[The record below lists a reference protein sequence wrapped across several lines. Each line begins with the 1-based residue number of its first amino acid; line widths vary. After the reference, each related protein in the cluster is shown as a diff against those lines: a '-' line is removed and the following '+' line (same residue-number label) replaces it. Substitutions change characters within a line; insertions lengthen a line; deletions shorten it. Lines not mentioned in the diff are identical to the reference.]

1 MQKIAERKLS
11 AEALRLWKT
20 NPDEFVRLVTNES
33 PEAVEKVLGSGRYNI
48 GTELADETLSTL
60 NTQAQKRLT
69 QLSVSSQVSEGQKA
83 LSELVKQQTSVLR
96 VPSFLSFWATAGNKV
111 LSEFEKAVGRDTLN
125 LLTQA
130 MKNPQGAANILEQLP
145 AVERNKVL
153 RLMADPSK
161 WSSKAGLSST
171 AALREAVQPLLAAEE

>member
-1 MQKIAERKLS
+1 
-11 AEALRLWKT
+11 
-20 NPDEFVRLVTNES
+20 
-33 PEAVEKVLGSGRYNI
+33 
-48 GTELADETLSTL
+48 
-60 NTQAQKRLT
+60 
-69 QLSVSSQVSEGQKA
+69 VSEGQKA

-96 VPSFLSFWATAGNKV
+96 LPSFLSFWATAGNKV
-111 LSEFEKAVGRDTLN
+111 LSEFEKAVGKDTLD

-130 MKNPQGAANILEQLP
+130 MKNPRGAVNILEQLP

-171 AALREAVQPLLAAEE
+171 AAMREAVQPLLAAEE